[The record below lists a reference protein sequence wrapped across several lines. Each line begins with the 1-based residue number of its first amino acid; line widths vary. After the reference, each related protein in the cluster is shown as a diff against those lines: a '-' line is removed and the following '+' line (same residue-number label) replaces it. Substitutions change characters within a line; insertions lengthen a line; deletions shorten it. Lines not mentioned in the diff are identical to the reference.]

1 MIRLTD
7 KMGIFERWI

>member
-7 KMGIFERWI
+7 KLGIFERWI